1 MKSFIQEYEKTIGE
15 AVGADFENNW
25 DVDRFGL
32 EEKKH
37 GKQLQSSKS
46 WIRRLC
52 FFTERDLGKVTN
64 TAFEFIKPYLSDLDW
79 LYGKLADEESR
90 RWVVLLTAYRALG
103 HRRIRLPTNCA
114 EFWKARDLAL
124 TIPQGEE
131 EIDPEFLGWRFHERH
146 LEKLGYPIRM
156 FCMPGAFYP
165 TFVLEQYRC
174 ETETERIECEKGD
187 MVIDGGGC
195 YGDSALYFA
204 HKSGPEGRVASFEFL
219 PINVSIFQRNMA
231 LNPELAKKIR
241 LYENPLYSE
250 GGKDLFV
257 VSDGPGTR
265 VVKEASDLTARKAR
279 TLRIDDLIASGDFP
293 RIDLIKLDI
302 EGAELEALKG
312 SESVLRNFKPKLAIT
327 IYHKFEDFWTIPQF
341 LDGLNLGYRFYI
353 RHFTIHSEETV
364 LFANTRT

>member
-25 DVDRFGL
+25 DSGRFGP
-32 EEKKH
+32 EKIEKA
-37 GKQLQSSKS
+37 KPPTLFRLLFKRSKNSSKKES
-46 WIRRLC
+46 EKIKNA
-52 FFTERDLGKVTN
+52 G
-64 TAFEFIKPYLSDLDW
+64 FEFIKPYLSDLDW

-174 ETETERIECEKGD
+174 ETKTERIECEKGD

-265 VVKEASDLTARKAR
+265 VVKEASDPTARKAR
-279 TLRIDDLIASGDFP
+279 TLRIDDLIAGGDFP

-364 LFANTRT
+364 LFARV